1 MRKRIWNLLSSW
13 SNIYPISVIY
23 LFKLIILIL
32 KIIKITVTLSVYQMK
47 SAFAEYAELYAIVTM
62 PVVKA
67 IFVKTEYVNKVVVM
81 TMHVIST
88 KLV

>member
-13 SNIYPISVIY
+13 SNIYPISV
-23 LFKLIILIL
+23 
-32 KIIKITVTLSVYQMK
+32 IIKITVTLSVYQMK